1 MLANAV
7 LLAGNALLW
16 VFVFLYLKKKLSPRG
31 IVAEARKAIDELLLK
46 LNSDSDRNIR
56 LLQHQI
62 EQVREV
68 SLEARQLC
76 DRVEERLA
84 LLYGELEKASSV
96 KDAEERL
103 YPALQRQEKRGGR
116 SFSELT
122 APFPHKAPPEP
133 AAPAAAVLPPESPA
147 VLQRQEAVADAP
159 QRQNAVPQPEA
170 AVSEPGSF
178 PEAKIPAGPA
188 PGVFPQDDTL
198 NKSLSPLDSY
208 MKEQLRFSAG
218 EAGGIPAAGEEAPAP
233 QEMTSSR
240 EPSRTPSVP
249 EFFQAEKPIAIP
261 KSFHQQVM
269 EMKQLGYSIEEIAHE
284 TGRSTQEVKITIEI
298 SPE

>member
-103 YPALQRQEKRGGR
+103 YPALQRQEKGGGR
-116 SFSELT
+116 SFSERT

-147 VLQRQEAVADAP
+147 VLQRQ
-159 QRQNAVPQPEA
+159 NAVPQPEA

-178 PEAKIPAGPA
+178 PEAKISAGPA
-188 PGVFPQDDTL
+188 PGAFPQDDTL

-218 EAGGIPAAGEEAPAP
+218 EAGGMPAAGEEAP
-233 QEMTSSR
+233 
-240 EPSRTPSVP
+240 
-249 EFFQAEKPIAIP
+249 
-261 KSFHQQVM
+261 
-269 EMKQLGYSIEEIAHE
+269 
-284 TGRSTQEVKITIEI
+284 
-298 SPE
+298 

>member
-1 MLANAV
+1 MLGNAI
-7 LLAGNALLW
+7 LLAGNVLLW

-56 LLQHQI
+56 LIQNQI
-62 EQVREV
+62 EQVKRV
-68 SLEARQLC
+68 SQQARQLC

-84 LLYGELEKASSV
+84 LLYGELEKVSSV

-103 YPALQRQEKRGGR
+103 YPAVRAQAAVPGPG
-116 SFSELT
+116 
-122 APFPHKAPPEP
+122 PFPRET
-133 AAPAAAVLPPESPA
+133 AAPAAEALVLPQNN
-147 VLQRQEAVADAP
+147 LP
-159 QRQNAVPQPEA
+159 QEA
-170 AVSEPGSF
+170 AVTASG
-178 PEAKIPAGPA
+178 GL
-188 PGVFPQDDTL
+188 PQDDTL

-208 MKEQLRFSAG
+208 RKEQLRFTAG
-218 EAGGIPAAGEEAPAP
+218 ESVALPAAGEEAPAAR
-233 QEMTSSR
+233 ERAVSR

-261 KSFHQQVM
+261 KSFRRQVM

>member
-1 MLANAV
+1 MLGNAI
-7 LLAGNALLW
+7 LLAGNILLW

-56 LLQHQI
+56 LIQNQI
-62 EQVREV
+62 EQVKRV

-76 DRVEERLA
+76 DRVDERLA

-103 YPALQRQEKRGGR
+103 YPAVRAQAAVPPQEAAVPGPG
-116 SFSELT
+116 
-122 APFPHKAPPEP
+122 PFPRET
-133 AAPAAAVLPPESPA
+133 AAPAAEALVLPQNN
-147 VLQRQEAVADAP
+147 LP
-159 QRQNAVPQPEA
+159 QEA
-170 AVSEPGSF
+170 AVTASG
-178 PEAKIPAGPA
+178 GL
-188 PGVFPQDDTL
+188 PQDDTL

-208 MKEQLRFSAG
+208 MKEQQRFTAG
-218 EAGGIPAAGEEAPAP
+218 ESAALPAAGEEAPAARERP
-233 QEMTSSR
+233 VSR

-261 KSFHQQVM
+261 KSFRRQVM